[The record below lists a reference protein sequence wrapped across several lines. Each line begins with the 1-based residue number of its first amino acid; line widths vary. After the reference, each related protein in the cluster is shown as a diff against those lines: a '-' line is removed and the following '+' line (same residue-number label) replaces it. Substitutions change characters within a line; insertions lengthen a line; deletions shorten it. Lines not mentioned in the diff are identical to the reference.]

1 MARGQ
6 GEQSTKIDFKFERL
20 FECDSYLKGYQT
32 EIKRRAKILQE
43 TVEGISKNEGSLD
56 EFGLGFK
63 KYGVHVKD
71 DNSVEWLEWAPG
83 AKNMYLR
90 GEFNDWNR
98 QAYKFKKLDYGRW
111 KLVIPPAVDGKCAIE
126 HKSKVKLVIENEHGD
141 FVDRLSPWA
150 TYVVRDKALVFDQV
164 LWNPP
169 LHEKYAFKHPNPPK
183 PDRLRVYEA
192 HVGISS
198 WEGKVA
204 SYKWFTDEIIPRI
217 VNLGYNSI
225 QLMAIM
231 EHSYY
236 ASFGY
241 QITSFFAISSR
252 YGTPEELKE
261 LIDVAHY
268 HGLAVYLDIVHSHA
282 SKNME
287 DGLNGFDG
295 TASCYFHDN
304 GRGYHSLWDSRLFNY
319 SEYEVL
325 RFLISN
331 LRWWVEEYHFD
342 GFRFDGITSMLYHTH
357 GIGHGFSGH
366 YDEYFGL
373 NTDTESLNY
382 LTLANYILHKA
393 YPFIVTIAE
402 EVSGMPA
409 LCRPVEEGGNG
420 FDYRLAM
427 AIPDMWIKLLKTQS
441 DEDWNI
447 GGIIHNLTNMR
458 YGEKSIAYTESHDQ
472 ALVGDKTI
480 AFWLMDKEMY
490 TSMSVMSPPN
500 LTIDRGI
507 ALHKMIRLITIGLGG
522 QGYLNFIGNEFGH
535 PEWLDFPREGNSE
548 SYHYAR
554 RQWNLVDNDMLKYK
568 YLNNFDAAMLKLEIK
583 YSWLNNDFNYV
594 SQKHETDKVIVFER
608 TNKLVFVFN
617 FHSANS
623 YTNYKIGVNVPG
635 KYRIALDTDVE
646 EFGGHKRLD
655 HNTIFSTSEGCHDN
669 RMHHLFQTFIGFNLR
684 LCYMI

>member
-1 MARGQ
+1 MESTLKMTTVLNGSNGLQGQ
-6 GEQSTKIDFKFERL
+6 K
-20 FECDSYLKGYQT
+20 ECIYVVNL
-32 EIKRRAKILQE
+32 
-43 TVEGISKNEGSLD
+43 
-56 EFGLGFK
+56 
-63 KYGVHVKD
+63 
-71 DNSVEWLEWAPG
+71 
-83 AKNMYLR
+83 
-90 GEFNDWNR
+90 
-98 QAYKFKKLDYGRW
+98 
-111 KLVIPPAVDGKCAIE
+111 
-126 HKSKVKLVIENEHGD
+126 LVIEKENGD

-150 TYVVRDKALVFDQV
+150 TYVVRDKQLVFDQV

-169 LHEKYAFKHPNPPK
+169 THEKYAFKHPNPPK
-183 PDRLRVYEA
+183 PNRLRIYEA

-204 SYKWFTDEIIPRI
+204 SYKWFTYEIIPRI

-225 QLMAIM
+225 QLMAVM

-241 QITSFFAISSR
+241 QVTSFFAISSR

-261 LIDVAHY
+261 LIDVAHF

-282 SKNME
+282 SKNTE

-382 LTLANYILHKA
+382 LTLANYILHQT
-393 YPFIVTIAE
+393 YPFMITIAE
-402 EVSGMPA
+402 EVSGMPG

-447 GGIIHNLTNMR
+447 GSIIHNLTNMR
-458 YGEKSIAYTESHDQ
+458 YGEKNIAYTESHDQ

-522 QGYLNFIGNEFGH
+522 QGYLNFMGNEFGH

-554 RQWNLVDNDMLKYK
+554 RQWNLVDNDLLKYK
-568 YLNNFDAAMLKLEIK
+568 FLNNFDAAMLKLEEK
-583 YSWLNNDFNYV
+583 YSWLNDFNYI
-594 SQKHETDKVIVFER
+594 SLKHETDKVIVFER
-608 TNKLVFVFN
+608 TDKLVFVFN

-623 YTNYKIGVNVPG
+623 YTDYKIGVNNPG

-655 HNTIFSTSEGCHDN
+655 HNTVFSTSEGSHHN
-669 RMHHLFQTFIGFNLR
+669 RKYHLFVYIPSRCAFVLERID
-684 LCYMI
+684 